1 MRSCGYHARME
12 AFLKHAAYG
21 WHGPLLVDQGFLSH
35 LGWAFA
41 VPLLGFWLGGRR
53 WLRIAA
59 FAWIANA
66 FWRELFE
73 EALDATTTSDLVSR
87 IAPVLLLVAID
98 AVRTRALA
106 TQAS

>member
-1 MRSCGYHARME
+1 ME
-12 AFLKHAAYG
+12 AFLKRVAYG
-21 WHGPLLVDQGFLSH
+21 WHGPILVDQGFLSH

-41 VPLLGFWLGGRR
+41 VPLFGFWLGGRR

-59 FAWIANA
+59 LAWIASA
-66 FWRELFE
+66 VWRELVE
-73 EALDATTTSDLVSR
+73 EALDATTISDLVSR

-98 AVRTRALA
+98 AVRTPPPA